1 MVSAKTLSSNKVT
14 FTGSRDQDVD
24 IIWWVSFSPP
34 HLGVSRFLKGVLVL
48 CNGERYLEAK
58 M

>member
-34 HLGVSRFLKGVLVL
+34 HLGVSRFSKECWFFVM
-48 CNGERYLEAK
+48 EK
-58 M
+58 DI